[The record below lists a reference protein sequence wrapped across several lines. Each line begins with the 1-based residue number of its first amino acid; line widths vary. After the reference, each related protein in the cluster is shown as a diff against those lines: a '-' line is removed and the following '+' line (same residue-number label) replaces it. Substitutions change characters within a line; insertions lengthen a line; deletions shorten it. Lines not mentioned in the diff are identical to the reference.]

1 MIVGQTRLRVRDLF
15 LSRAAMNC
23 LARDDLLSRKEVGTR
38 SWRRNLKLKFD
49 QNAFLLQLLL
59 ERGETQRL
67 SSNFSAFH
75 SHALKC

>member
-49 QNAFLLQLLL
+49 KNAFLLQLLL

-67 SSNFSAFH
+67 ASNFRAPSI
-75 SHALKC
+75 LTR